1 MTAYYCIDFVV
12 VVILGVCTVMT
23 VFCNIIILVSTEC
36 IITSTVLQNIRIMR
50 RLQLTSLTPKTSSIC

>member
-1 MTAYYCIDFVV
+1 MTANYCIDFVV

-36 IITSTVLQNIRIMR
+36 IFTKTVLQNIRLIL
-50 RLQLTSLTPKTSSIC
+50 RLQLTQMTPDTSIC